1 VTRTSRWLAAACL
14 TVAVASGLHRA
25 LPSGELRDFGSFVAS
40 ADAAARGANPYGTHA
55 LTFHV
60 VLPGFDVWNPNLNPP
75 VSVLLFRPFLA
86 SPPQQA
92 FRWWWTVSFICYLAT
107 IALLAHRYRSSRTA
121 LLSLWALALAGFWD
135 TLVLGQIYIPLVLM
149 ATAGW
154 LLLERGHQ
162 SAAGVLIGIVVA
174 VKPNFAAWPLVL
186 LVAGHVRAPLIA
198 LATAG
203 AMSGLP
209 ILTNGPGIYTQW
221 MDAILRDG
229 NRPGFLTNV
238 SIPGLAHRAGYP
250 AAGTSVAVA
259 MLCATIVWAWRE
271 KPGLCRA
278 SAMGLL
284 AGIVASPI
292 AWVHYTLFLLPMFFA
307 ARFAPLLTAAAVLL
321 VVPVPTVLRFLD
333 APTWQQLTVGSSYNW
348 AVLLCLAAVA
358 RYQRDSVWE
367 EPRRSIRISSAVASL
382 QPRTAACAA
391 SSRSNGSRVQL
402 VAHAAV
408 NQRPEGGSSST
419 QRGSSASA
427 SIERPETSASRPA
440 SSRN

>member
-1 VTRTSRWLAAACL
+1 VTRRWQWLAATCL
-14 TVAVASGLHRA
+14 TIVAAWGLHRA

-40 ADAAARGANPYGTHA
+40 ADAAARGANPYGIHA

-92 FRWWWTVSFICYLAT
+92 FRWWWTVSFLCYLAT
-107 IALLAHRYRSSRTA
+107 IALLAQRYRSPRAA

-149 ATAGW
+149 ATAAW
-154 LLLERGHQ
+154 LLLERGYQ

-174 VKPNFAAWPLVL
+174 VKPNFAAWPLML
-186 LVAGHVRAPLIA
+186 FFAGHLRAPLIA

-209 ILTNGPGIYTQW
+209 MLTNGPGIYTQW
-221 MDAILRDG
+221 MDAVLGDG

-250 AAGTSVAVA
+250 GPGALVAVA
-259 MLCATIVWAWRE
+259 ILCVTIVWAWRE
-271 KPGLCRA
+271 KPSVYRA
-278 SAMGLL
+278 STMGLV
-284 AGIVASPI
+284 AGIIASPI
-292 AWVHYTLFLLPMFFA
+292 AWIHYTLFLLPIFFA
-307 ARFAPLLTAAAVLL
+307 AKFSPMLAAAAGLL
-321 VVPVPTVLRFLD
+321 VVPVPAVLRFLD
-333 APTWQQLTVGSSYNW
+333 APIWQQLTVGSSYNW
-348 AVLLCLAAVA
+348 AVLLCLAAVM

-367 EPRRSIRISSAVASL
+367 GPSRSMRTSSAVASL

-402 VAHAAV
+402 VAHAAA
-408 NQRPEGGSSST
+408 NQRPDGGSSST

-427 SIERPETSASRPA
+427 SIERPATSASRPA